1 MLRVFQ
7 HCVAKGQAKK
17 RWSISSSMDVLLLL
31 LSIVLVFSL
40 STNISEANNLILGTY
55 FDFQIH
61 L

>member
-1 MLRVFQ
+1 
-7 HCVAKGQAKK
+7 
-17 RWSISSSMDVLLLL
+17 MDVLLLL

>member
-7 HCVAKGQAKK
+7 HRVAKGLAKK
-17 RWSISSSMDVLLLL
+17 RCSISSSMDVLLLF

>member
-7 HCVAKGQAKK
+7 HRVAKGQAKK